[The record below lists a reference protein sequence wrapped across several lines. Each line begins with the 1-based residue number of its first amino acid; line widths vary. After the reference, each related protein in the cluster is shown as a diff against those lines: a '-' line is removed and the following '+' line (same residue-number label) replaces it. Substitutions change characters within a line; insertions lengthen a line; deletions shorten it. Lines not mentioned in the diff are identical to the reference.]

1 VEVDVTQDS
10 PGQATRPAVPDQ
22 PDDWTE
28 PGAYRVLDDVWRLP
42 LPLPSNGLRAVNVYV
57 ARDED
62 GLTLVDSGW
71 ASPDTAAALDRGLA
85 ALGHTT
91 ADVRRIVVTHA
102 HHDHYTHAIALRGQG
117 ALEVLLGRGE
127 QPTVDA
133 VAADA
138 GADEPAMPQYDLLLR
153 AGAPG
158 LAEAMAEFG
167 RAIRA
172 VNTAPWGSPDRWLDD
187 GQVVGVGAHRVE
199 TRATPGHT
207 RGHVVLRD
215 EAAGVLFAGDHV
227 LPHITPSIGYER
239 APEPAPLR
247 SYLSSLRLV
256 RDLPD
261 ALLLPAHGP
270 VARSVH
276 TRVDELLSHHEQRLA
291 VALDLLRS
299 GATTSHQVAA
309 GMSWTRREH
318 KLDDLET
325 EHAALAV
332 LEIAAHLDVLVD
344 RGLAAAE
351 DDGAGVRRY
360 TVV

>member
-1 VEVDVTQDS
+1 MNQDS
-10 PGQATRPAVPDQ
+10 PGQTTRPAVPDQ

-42 LPLPSNGLRAVNVYV
+42 LPLPSAGLRAVNVYV

-71 ASPDTAAALDRGLA
+71 ASQDTVAALDRGLA

-117 ALEVLLGRGE
+117 PVEVLLGRGE
-127 QPTVDA
+127 EPTVEA
-133 VAADA
+133 VLADRQSA
-138 GADEPAMPQYDLLLR
+138 EPGMPQAEMLRR
-153 AGAPG
+153 AGATR
-158 LAEAMAEFG
+158 LAEAMTEFG

-172 VNTAPWGSPDRWLDD
+172 ADTAPWDRPDRWLDD
-187 GQVVGVGAHRVE
+187 GEKVAVGAHRVE

-215 EAAGVLFAGDHV
+215 EAAGALFAGDHV

-239 APEPAPLR
+239 RPEPAPLR
-247 SYLSSLRLV
+247 SYLASLRLV

-270 VARSVH
+270 VSRSVH
-276 TRVDELLSHHEQRLA
+276 TRVDELLSHHEQRLS
-291 VALDLLRS
+291 VAADLLRS
-299 GATTSHQVAA
+299 GATTAHQVAA
-309 GMSWTRREH
+309 GMSWTRRER

-325 EHAALAV
+325 EHAGLAV

-344 RGLAAAE
+344 RGLAVAE
-351 DDGAGVRRY
+351 DDGDGVRRY
-360 TVV
+360 VCA

>member
-1 VEVDVTQDS
+1 MNQDS

-28 PGAYRVLDDVWRLP
+28 PGAYRVLEDVWRIP
-42 LPLPSNGLRAVNVYV
+42 LPLPSAGLRAVNVYV
-57 ARDED
+57 ARDAD

-71 ASPDTAAALDRGLA
+71 ASPDTVTALDRGLA

-102 HHDHYTHAIALRGQG
+102 HHDHYTHAIALRGNH

-133 VAADA
+133 VTADRGAA
-138 GADEPAMPQYDLLLR
+138 EPSTPQVTMLLR
-153 AGAPG
+153 AGAPR
-158 LAEAMAEFG
+158 LAESMAEFG

-172 VNTAPWGSPDRWLDD
+172 ADRAPWGSPDRWIDD
-187 GQVVGVGAHRVE
+187 GEKVALGAHRVE

-215 EAAGVLFAGDHV
+215 EAAGALFAGDHV

-239 APEPAPLR
+239 SPEPAPLR
-247 SYLSSLRLV
+247 SYLDSLRLV

-276 TRVDELLSHHEQRLA
+276 TRVDELLSHHEQRLS
-291 VALDLLRS
+291 VALDLLHA
-299 GATTSHQVAA
+299 GATTAHQVAA
-309 GMSWTRREH
+309 GMTWTRRE
-318 KLDDLET
+318 KRLDDLET

-344 RGLAAAE
+344 RGLARSE
-351 DDGAGVRRY
+351 DDSAGVRRY
-360 TVV
+360 VGA

>member
-1 VEVDVTQDS
+1 MTQDS

-42 LPLPSNGLRAVNVYV
+42 LPLPSAGLRAVNVYV
-57 ARDED
+57 ARAED

-71 ASPDTAAALDRGLA
+71 ASPDTVAALDRGLA

-91 ADVRRIVVTHA
+91 ADIRRIVVTHA
-102 HHDHYTHAIALRGQG
+102 HHDHYTHAIALRGNG
-117 ALEVLLGRGE
+117 GGPEVLLGRGE
-127 QPTVDA
+127 ELTVDA
-133 VAADA
+133 VLADRSAA
-138 GADEPAMPQYDLLLR
+138 EPAMPQAAMLRR
-153 AGAPG
+153 AGAPR
-158 LAEAMAEFG
+158 LAEAMTEFG

-172 VNTAPWGSPDRWLDD
+172 ADRAPWDRPDQWLDD
-187 GQVVGVGAHRVE
+187 GQAVAVGAHRVE

-215 EAAGVLFAGDHV
+215 EAAGALFAGDHV

-247 SYLSSLRLV
+247 SYLASLRLV

-276 TRVDELLSHHEQRLA
+276 TRVDELLEHHEQRLSL
-291 VALDLLRS
+291 ALDLLHS
-299 GATTSHQVAA
+299 GATTAHQVAA
-309 GMSWTRREH
+309 GMSWTRRER

-344 RGLAAAE
+344 RGLARA
-351 DDGAGVRRY
+351 DDGTDGVRRY
-360 TVV
+360 VPAGP